1 MLAGLEDYTTDE
13 RGDVGSWIRI
23 VCVKGLASFAEIL
36 ITDAAAMPHFAE
48 YLPASRYHDAVAG
61 ILKQGVERLDNV
73 RQQAGE
79 QLLRLL
85 VLPSPAVPQSEA
97 WLIEGDHLMKELFLR
112 RVLAVDLLTQ
122 AKRNLASNNVVIPV
136 LQTFNVLLEG
146 DAFEDLGDDP
156 GGLKS
161 TRISKGELHSIHEDL
176 PPGFRE

>member
-1 MLAGLEDYTTDE
+1 MFACMLAGLEDYTTDE

-23 VCVKGLASFAEIL
+23 VCVKGLASFAEVL
-36 ITDAAAMPHFAE
+36 ITDAAAMPNFAE

-112 RVLAVDLLTQ
+112 RV
-122 AKRNLASNNVVIPV
+122 
-136 LQTFNVLLEG
+136 
-146 DAFEDLGDDP
+146 
-156 GGLKS
+156 
-161 TRISKGELHSIHEDL
+161 
-176 PPGFRE
+176 